1 MKQFVWL
8 SIAVVAAA
16 ACGGKASPG
25 SQAPAPSTA
34 PASAPT
40 SRTAAPT
47 TAANAPAKKSGP
59 NLITYADIQKQDF
72 RNAQEVVQRLRPQ
85 WLRGRGS
92 VSLSDRNG
100 ESTLPLIYVDGVKY
114 GTMDM
119 LGQIP
124 VTQINEL
131 QFISASDA
139 TTRWGTGLPGGVILV
154 ISKGGKR

>member
-1 MKQFVWL
+1 MWL
-8 SIAVVAAA
+8 SVALVAAT
-16 ACGGKASPG
+16 ACGGKTSPG

-34 PASAPT
+34 TSSPPT

-47 TAANAPAKKSGP
+47 TTASTASAKKSGP

-92 VSLSDRNG
+92 VSLNDRNG
-100 ESTLPLIYVDGVKY
+100 ESTLPLVYIDGVKY
-114 GTMDM
+114 GT
-119 LGQIP
+119 LETLNQIP

-131 QFISASDA
+131 QYINASDA

-154 ISKGGKR
+154 TSKGGPKR